1 MAYDE
6 ARLVEALKNADAA
19 GDFEAATKIAQI
31 IQQNRAQPAA
41 DPRQAQRLMAQQP
54 QTPAPKPEQPGMMES
69 IGNFFTGADRET
81 RATQELPELT
91 SSGILS
97 GLDIPAGKSAALA
110 AAISTMTNPEE
121 IAQALQAA
129 SPDIGIQYDEKGN
142 IIAANNRTGVR
153 TVINKPGV
161 SPIDVAQTAGLMAAF
176 TPAGRAASVAGGGAL
191 RQAAALG
198 AGSALTQAAIEGG
211 QQAVG
216 GEFDGGE
223 VALSGAMG
231 AAAPLIAGGVGRAID
246 VGRGILRGQPA
257 AGSELVKAA
266 QRADIPLMTTDVVEP
281 TTFIGKSARSIG
293 ERIWGAGTGGLRATQ
308 QEARQKAIQQLG
320 DAFPEPKPDAVISS
334 LKAQT
339 DRIKQAAG
347 QRYEQL
353 VPKVDAVGPVQ
364 YQNTAKAI
372 DDALAEL
379 SKPGVVSSD
388 DALREIAGFRNVLA
402 SADQTYSTLTQNRT
416 ALREAINSYDGM
428 SRSQMPSRAKSL
440 MNKVYSSLTKDMDD
454 AAKAALSP
462 QEFGKLKSAQAVW
475 ASESEKLTRTRL
487 KNVLDKGDL
496 TPEVA
501 ETLIFSKKPSEV
513 RNLYQSL
520 DNQGRQ
526 AVRATVIQRAIK
538 DAGGIDAV
546 SPDKFLSS
554 LNKMQAQ
561 TGTLF
566 KGEDKKQVLGLV
578 KVLEATRRAGQAGV
592 QTATGQELYA
602 PVGAAAVGSFFGDF
616 GATIAAGGSAGL
628 LARAYES
635 APVRNALIRIGSA
648 PSSDASKRLA
658 LQLARDLNAGMQSAR
673 AQNPEE

>member
-1 MAYDE
+1 MAMQEYKVKAPD
-6 ARLVEALKNADAA
+6 
-19 GDFEAATKIAQI
+19 GQI
-31 IQQNRAQPAA
+31 IKVRGPAGA
-41 DPRQAQRLMAQQP
+41 SQSEVIAQAQRLMAQQVG
-54 QTPAPKPEQPGMMES
+54 QPAQQRPAMEQPPGMLES

-91 SSGILS
+91 ESGILT
-97 GLDIPAGKSAALA
+97 GLGLPPGRSAMIA
-110 AAISTMTNPEE
+110 AAISTMTDPEE
-121 IAQALQAA
+121 IAKTLQAA

-142 IIAANNRTGVR
+142 IIAANNRTGAR

-176 TPAGRAASVAGGGAL
+176 TPAGRAANIAGGGAL
-191 RQAAALG
+191 RQAAVLG

-216 GEFDGGE
+216 GEFDGSE
-223 VALSGAMG
+223 VALSGALG
-231 AAAPLIAGGVGRAID
+231 AAAPIVMGGIGRAVD
-246 VGRGILRGQPA
+246 AARGVARGQPA
-257 AGSELVKAA
+257 AASEIVQAA
-266 QRADIPLMTTDVVEP
+266 ERAKIPLMTTDVAEP
-281 TTFIGKSARSIG
+281 TTFIGKSARSVG
-293 ERIWGAGTGGLRATQ
+293 ERIPVAGTGGLRATQ
-308 QEARQKAIQQLG
+308 QEARQRAIQELG
-320 DAFPEPKPDAVISS
+320 EAFPEPKPDAVISS

-353 VPKVDAVGPVQ
+353 IPKVDAIGPVQ
-364 YQNTAKAI
+364 YQKTAQAI
-372 DDALAEL
+372 DEALAEL
-379 SKPGVVSSD
+379 SRPGVVSSD
-388 DALREIAGFRNVLA
+388 DALREIAGFRDVLA

-440 MNKVYSSLTKDMDD
+440 MNRIYSSLSQDMDD
-454 AAKAALSP
+454 AAKAALTP

-475 ASESEKLTRTRL
+475 ASEAEKLTRTRL

-526 AVRATVIQRAIK
+526 AVRATVIQKAIK

-546 SPDKFLSS
+546 SPDKFLNS

-566 KGEDKKQVLGLV
+566 KGEDKKQVMGLI
-578 KVLEATRRAGQAGV
+578 KVLETTRRAGQAGV

-616 GATIAAGGSAGL
+616 GATIAAGGALGA

-658 LQLARDLNAGMQSAR
+658 LQLARDLNAGLQSAR
-673 AQNPEE
+673 AQSPAE

>member
-31 IQQNRAQPAA
+31 IQRNRAQPAA
-41 DPRQAQRLMAQQP
+41 YPRQAQRLMAQQP

-293 ERIWGAGTGGLRATQ
+293 ERIPVAGTGGLRATQ

-526 AVRATVIQRAIK
+526 AVRATVIQKAIK

-616 GATIAAGGSAGL
+616 GATIAAGGSTGL
-628 LARAYES
+628 MARAYES

-673 AQNPEE
+673 VQSPEE

>member
-1 MAYDE
+1 MAMQEYKVKAPD
-6 ARLVEALKNADAA
+6 
-19 GDFEAATKIAQI
+19 GQI
-31 IQQNRAQPAA
+31 IKVRGPVGASQAEVIA
-41 DPRQAQRLMAQQP
+41 QAQRLMAQQGQQAQRQPEKP
-54 QTPAPKPEQPGMMES
+54 QEPGVLES

-91 SSGILS
+91 ESGILS
-97 GLDIPAGKSAALA
+97 GLGLPAGQSAMLA
-110 AAISTMTNPEE
+110 IAISTMTDPEE
-121 IAQALQAA
+121 IAKTLQAA

-142 IIAANNRTGVR
+142 IIAANNRTGAR

-176 TPAGRAASVAGGGAL
+176 TPAGRVANTVGGGAL

-198 AGSALTQAAIEGG
+198 AGSALTQAAIESG
-211 QQAVG
+211 QQAAG
-216 GEFDGGE
+216 GEFDGSE
-223 VALSGAMG
+223 VALSGALG
-231 AAAPLIAGGVGRAID
+231 AAGPLVMGGVGRAVD
-246 VGRGILRGQPA
+246 AVRGAIRGQPA
-257 AGSELVKAA
+257 ATSELVQSAE
-266 QRADIPLMTTDVVEP
+266 RAKIPLMTTDVVEP
-281 TTFIGKSARSIG
+281 TTFIGKSARSAG
-293 ERIWGAGTGGLRATQ
+293 ERIPVAGTGGLRATQ
-308 QEARQKAIQQLG
+308 QEARQRAIQELG
-320 DAFPEPKPDAVISS
+320 EAFPEPKPDAVISS

-364 YQNTAKAI
+364 YQKTTQAI

-379 SKPGVVSSD
+379 SKPGVVSSE
-388 DALREIAGFRNVLA
+388 DALREIASFRNVLA
-402 SADQTYSTLTQNRT
+402 SADQSYSTLTQNRT

-440 MNKVYSSLTKDMDD
+440 MNRVYSSLSQDMDD
-454 AAKAALSP
+454 AAKAALTP

-475 ASESEKLTRTRL
+475 ASEAEKLTRTRL

-526 AVRATVIQRAIK
+526 AVRATVIQKAIK

-546 SPDKFLSS
+546 SPDKFLNS
-554 LNKMQAQ
+554 LNKMQLQ

-566 KGEDKKQVLGLV
+566 KGEDKKQVMGLI

-616 GATIAAGGSAGL
+616 GATIAAGGTAGG
-628 LARAYES
+628 LARVYES

-648 PSSDASKRLA
+648 PNSDASRRLA
-658 LQLARDLNAGMQSAR
+658 LQLARDLNAGLQSAR
-673 AQNPEE
+673 VQTQEE